1 MRIGRFNEEAIWDV
15 WLRNKNMMYMSPSY
29 KEIYFDRD
37 KKFDKD
43 ECLVGL
49 SLSGYENPDFKQ
61 AKKKVIDR
69 INLGVFYK
77 KEYYGQ
83 YSVGFSSFLYRGSTY
98 FDLSQTFDIL
108 MERTKKLG
116 FVIGSNVYVKPLKE
130 NKKIVKIHNGVI
142 YSLKGSGIYENNK
155 YLSTLFYEV
164 EGDNNL
170 YQVTHLE
177 KVEKT
182 QELGIGDS
190 IGDNF
195 IDLIDDEKIYLIT
208 QSRKSKDKEVYYTN
222 IETVGKAKIELIS
235 EIFSE
240 LEQTKIRLR
249 SQEGMETKI
258 EKIEFKE
265 GKLYLTFSNK
275 EISEN

>member
-1 MRIGRFNEEAIWDV
+1 MRIGKFNEEAIWDV
-15 WLRNKNMMYMSPSY
+15 WLRNKNMMYMSPKY
-29 KEIYFDRD
+29 KEIYID
-37 KKFDKD
+37 KSKRFSD
-43 ECLVGL
+43 EECII
-49 SLSGYENPDFKQ
+49 GYKNPDFKQ
-61 AKKKVIDR
+61 AKKNVITAPR
-69 INLGVFYK
+69 SIGVFYK
-77 KEYYGQ
+77 RKSYGSYYIEFGN
-83 YSVGFSSFLYRGSTY
+83 YLYRGVTY
-98 FDLSQTFDIL
+98 FDLSRSFDIL
-108 MERTKKLG
+108 RERTKKLG
-116 FVIGSNVYVKPLKE
+116 FVIGSNVYVEPLKE

-142 YSLKGSGIYENNK
+142 YSLRDSVLENNK
-155 YLSTLFYEV
+155 YLVTLFYEV
-164 EGDNNL
+164 EGDSNL

-182 QELGIGDS
+182 QELGISDS

-195 IDLIDDEKIYLIT
+195 IDLVDEEDIYLVT
-208 QSRKSKDKEVYYTN
+208 QSKKAKDKEVYYTN
-222 IETVGKAKIELIS
+222 IETVNKATIELIS

-275 EISEN
+275 EISES

>member
-1 MRIGRFNEEAIWDV
+1 MRIGKFNEEAIWDV
-15 WLRNKNMMYMSPSY
+15 WLKNKNMMYMSPKY
-29 KEIYFDRD
+29 NEIYIDKS
-37 KKFDKD
+37 KKFIGE
-43 ECLVGL
+43 ECII
-49 SLSGYENPDFKQ
+49 GYKNPYFKQ
-61 AKKKVIDR
+61 AKKNVITDR
-69 INLGVFYK
+69 NMGVFYK
-77 KEYYGQ
+77 KKSYGIYYIE
-83 YSVGFSSFLYRGSTY
+83 FSNYVYRGNIY
-98 FDLSQTFDIL
+98 FDLSRSFDIL
-108 MERTKKLG
+108 RERTKKLG
-116 FVIGSNVYVKPLKE
+116 FVIGSNVYVEPLNV

-142 YSLKGSGIYENNK
+142 YSLRGSAFENNK
-155 YLSTLFYEV
+155 YLATLFYEV

-182 QELGIGDS
+182 QELGISDS

-195 IDLIDDEKIYLIT
+195 IDLIDEEEIYLVT
-208 QSRKSKDKEVYYTN
+208 QTKKSKDKEVYYTN
-222 IETVGKAKIELIS
+222 IETVNKATIELIS

-240 LEQTKIRLR
+240 LEQTKIRLK

-265 GKLYLTFSNK
+265 GKLYLSFSSK

>member
-1 MRIGRFNEEAIWDV
+1 MRIGKFNEEAIWDV
-15 WLRNKNMMYMSPSY
+15 WLKNKNMMYMSPKY
-29 KEIYFDRD
+29 NEIYIDKS
-37 KKFDKD
+37 KKFIGE
-43 ECLVGL
+43 ECII
-49 SLSGYENPDFKQ
+49 GYKNPDFKQ
-61 AKKKVIDR
+61 AKKNVITDR
-69 INLGVFYK
+69 NMGVFYK
-77 KEYYGQ
+77 KKSYGIYYIE
-83 YSVGFSSFLYRGSTY
+83 FSNYVYRGNIY
-98 FDLSQTFDIL
+98 FDLSRSFDIL
-108 MERTKKLG
+108 RERTKKLG
-116 FVIGSNVYVKPLKE
+116 FVIGSNVYVEPLNV

-142 YSLKGSGIYENNK
+142 YSLRGSAFENNK
-155 YLSTLFYEV
+155 YLATLFYEV

-182 QELGIGDS
+182 QELGISDS

-195 IDLIDDEKIYLIT
+195 IDLIDEEEIYLVT
-208 QSRKSKDKEVYYTN
+208 QTKKSKDKEVYYTN
-222 IETVGKAKIELIS
+222 IETVNKATIELIS

-240 LEQTKIRLR
+240 LEQTKIRLK

-265 GKLYLTFSNK
+265 GKLYLSFSSK